1 MLSDLEKITRRNKM
15 IWNNEM
21 ECADR
26 QQMHEIQSRRLTAM
40 IQRIYENVPFYRKK
54 LKEAGIEPGDIRSVD
69 QLSDLP
75 FTTKNDL
82 RDNYPFGLFTVPQSD
97 VVRIHA
103 SSGTTGKP
111 TVVGYTQQDLET
123 WAEVV
128 ARSLTMAGIHSG
140 DTIQIAYGYGPFTG
154 GLGLHYGAE
163 KVGATVIPISTGN
176 TKKQLQ
182 FMTDFQATIL
192 ACTPS
197 YAAHLGESIRKEG
210 IAPEEI
216 RLRIGILGAEP
227 WTNEMRK
234 EIEQLLRIK
243 AFDIY
248 GLSEVIGPGVSME
261 CECQCGNHVFED
273 HFIPEII
280 HPETL
285 EVLPDG
291 EIGELVFTPVS
302 KVAMPLLRYR
312 TRDLTRLHREK
323 CDCGRTLVRMEKC
336 LGRTDDMLIIR
347 GVNVFPSQIE
357 SVLMEMTETTPHYQ
371 LIIRRENNLDTLEVL
386 VEIDERN
393 WSDSIR
399 ELEGIRHRIDNNI
412 KSMLGISAK
421 VRLVEPNSIER
432 SEGKAKRVIDHRHC

>member
-1 MLSDLEKITRRNKM
+1 MYD
-15 IWNNEM
+15 
-21 ECADR
+21 
-26 QQMHEIQSRRLTAM
+26 H
-40 IQRIYENVPFYRKK
+40 VPFYREQ
-54 LKEAGIEPGDIRSVD
+54 LKAKGIEPGDIRSVD
-69 QLSDLP
+69 QLKYLP

-97 VVRIHA
+97 VVRLHA

-111 TVVGYTQQDLET
+111 TVVGYTRQDIDL

-163 KVGATVIPISTGN
+163 KVGATVIPISSGN
-176 TKKQLQ
+176 TRKQLQ
-182 FMTDFQATIL
+182 FMTDFNATVL

-197 YAAHLGESIRKEG
+197 YAAHLGEYIQQEG
-210 IAPEEI
+210 LPPEEI
-216 RLRIGILGAEP
+216 TLRAGVFGAEP
-227 WTNEMRK
+227 WTNEMRR
-234 EIEQLLRIK
+234 EIENLLHIK
-243 AFDIY
+243 AYDIY

-261 CECQCGNHVFED
+261 CGCQCGSHIFED

-285 EVLPDG
+285 EVLPNG
-291 EIGELVFTPVS
+291 EVGELVFTTVS
-302 KVAMPLLRYR
+302 KEAMPLLRYR

-336 LGRTDDMLIIR
+336 LGRSDDMLIIR
-347 GVNVFPSQIE
+347 GVNVFPSQVE
-357 SVLMEMTETTPHYQ
+357 SVLMEMSETSPHYL
-371 LIIRRENNLDTLEVL
+371 LIVRRENNLDTLEVR
-386 VEIDERN
+386 VELNEKN

-399 ELEGIRHRIDNNI
+399 ELEGIRRRIDHNI
-412 KSMLGISAK
+412 KSLLGISAIIK
-421 VRLVEPNSIER
+421 LVEPNSIER
-432 SEGKAKRVIDHRHC
+432 SDGKAKRIIDYRK